1 MAFLSHL
8 DVSISAMA
16 AQRLR
21 SEVIQHNVANA
32 HTTRTSSGEPYRR
45 QMVVFGEKRPYKNLQ
60 LGKDYVTHRDFGR
73 ILEMTLAE
81 RRQRRLAGVQVV
93 RIVEDQTPFTPVF
106 DPTHPDANEEGYYYL
121 PNVDEAKEIID
132 MLAATRSYEANLTI
146 YDEMKNMAARALTI
160 GR

>member
-1 MAFLSHL
+1 MGLFSSMNIASSGLT
-8 DVSISAMA
+8 

-21 SEVIQHNVANA
+21 LDVISDNIANA
-32 HTTRTSSGEPYRR
+32 NTTRTTEGGPYRR
-45 QMVVFGEKRPYKNLQ
+45 SRVIFSPRTQKPDWKSHFLPKALESDIGKGVRVVKIEKDMREKLRPVY
-60 LGKDYVTHRDFGR
+60 
-73 ILEMTLAE
+73 
-81 RRQRRLAGVQVV
+81 
-93 RIVEDQTPFTPVF
+93 

-132 MLAATRSYEANLTI
+132 LMATTRSYEANLTI